1 MFFCSFIAVGGYIGR
16 FLEAF
21 SNLRCF
27 GDFMALQN
35 VVSLFLGCCMSLDQT
50 SWLNLWM
57 DIKNFREV
65 KFSDMQICHRQAF
78 LMIFSRNYNMVLNTI
93 LCIYFDFWIRCDF
106 RWLFPIIIAMILLN
120 HCLDVTFSYFKN
132 KWDKIGKIIHTIMV

>member
-57 DIKNFREV
+57 DIK
-65 KFSDMQICHRQAF
+65 
-78 LMIFSRNYNMVLNTI
+78 I
-93 LCIYFDFWIRCDF
+93 LER
-106 RWLFPIIIAMILLN
+106 
-120 HCLDVTFSYFKN
+120 
-132 KWDKIGKIIHTIMV
+132 